1 MKKLSILLILII
13 CLTVFG
19 CAGMSNTEQRTLSG
33 GAIGTGA
40 GAIVGP
46 TPPPPPPPPP
56 PGAAAGAAG
65 GYLYDHHEKA
75 KQAEYEKGYQAGQ
88 QSAKTSQ

>member
-1 MKKLSILLILII
+1 MKKLSIVLILII
-13 CLTVFG
+13 SLTVFG
-19 CAGMSNTEQRTLSG
+19 CSGMSNTEQRTLSG

-40 GAIVGP
+40 GAIAGAIAGHTVWGAAI
-46 TPPPPPPPPP
+46 
-56 PGAAAGAAG
+56 GAAAGAAG

-75 KQAEYEKGYQAGQ
+75 KQAEYEKGYKAGQ

>member
-1 MKKLSILLILII
+1 MKRSVTAVILAISLA
-13 CLTVFG
+13 FAG
-19 CAGMSNTEQRTLSG
+19 CAGMSDTEQRTLSG

-40 GAIVGP
+40 GAIVGAIAGH
-46 TPPPPPPPPP
+46 TVW
-56 PGAAAGAAG
+56 GAAIGAATSAAG

-88 QSAKTSQ
+88 QSAKKSQ